1 MRKRKESK
9 KKKKESFNVRGMRD
23 RDGVGSEERGR
34 EKKSKALD
42 LNGRNV
48 ERETK
53 LSLYSPIDVDADTC
67 CMPA

>member
-1 MRKRKESK
+1 
-9 KKKKESFNVRGMRD
+9 MRD

-67 CMPA
+67 CMLAKKKGKRKRRKKHEVY